1 MVDREQSKPLLAGEQ
16 ARGTSGSNLAGRVG
30 ECTPEIITKKWICA
44 RFNIAHRTSRTCR
57 RLRKLIFTDQL
68 LDILNLSEIEWK
80 RRQEFTRAE
89 SILIIRYLE
98 L

>member
-1 MVDREQSKPLLAGEQ
+1 MVDREQSKPLLPGEQ
-16 ARGTSGSNLAGRVG
+16 ARGTSGKNLAGRVG

-44 RFNIAHRTSRTCR
+44 RFNIAHRTSRTSR

-68 LDILNLSEIEWK
+68 LDILNISEQDWK

>member
-1 MVDREQSKPLLAGEQ
+1 MVDREQSKPLLPGEQ
-16 ARGTSGSNLAGRVG
+16 ARGTSGKNLAGRVG

-44 RFNIAHRTSRTCR
+44 RFNIPHRTSRTSR

-68 LDILNLSEIEWK
+68 LDILNISEQNWK